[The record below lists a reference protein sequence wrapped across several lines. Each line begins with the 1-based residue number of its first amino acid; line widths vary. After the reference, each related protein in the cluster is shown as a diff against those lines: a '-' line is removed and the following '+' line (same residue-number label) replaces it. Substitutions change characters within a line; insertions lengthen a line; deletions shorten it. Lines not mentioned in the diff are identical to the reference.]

1 MGMGKQITTVNG
13 KPLNTIESTYPTG
26 QKQVPQGLATG
37 DAIAG
42 LAGNVSAAPGTT
54 GGVNAATGATVIANP
69 GSGMGASTSPMD
81 PNEIIIT

>member
-13 KPLNTIESTYPTG
+13 KPLNVIQPTYTTG
-26 QKQVPQGLATG
+26 QQQVPPGLATG
-37 DAIAG
+37 DGIAG

-54 GGVNAATGATVIANP
+54 GGVDVSTGKNVVTNTGV
-69 GSGMGASTSPMD
+69 GMGASTSPMD